1 MKIQRE
7 EVTLMT
13 TMKTIL
19 AVKNESS
26 EKPSIYIQGFI
37 GSSWF
42 FEGTTD
48 KGIKRVLD
56 SLEGKEEID
65 VVINSNGGDVFQG
78 IAIGNLLKASNAK
91 INIIINGVAASA
103 ASIIA
108 MAGDTIKIYPNAQL
122 MIHRASTWAE
132 GNVDVFRQT
141 ADQLESIDKSV
152 KASYQARFTG
162 TDDELDELLIA
173 EKFMDAE
180 MALDYGLVDEIID
193 EAQTNQTEDEDGEDD
208 DVEAVLNQVNEARE
222 KRMAAFTAALQK
234 AFG

>member
-1 MKIQRE
+1 
-7 EVTLMT
+7 MT

-19 AVKNESS
+19 AVKNEDT
-26 EKPSIYIQGFI
+26 EKPSIHIQGFI

-56 SLEGKEEID
+56 SLDGKEEID

-78 IAIGNLLKASNAK
+78 IAIGNLLKANKAK

-108 MAGDTIKIYPNAQL
+108 MAGDTIQIYPNAQL

-141 ADQLESIDKSV
+141 ANQLESIDKSV
-152 KASYQARFTG
+152 KASYQSRFNG
-162 TDDELDELLIA
+162 TAHELDELLIA

-180 MALDYGLVDEIID
+180 TAINYGLVDEIID
-193 EAQTNQTEDEDGEDD
+193 AVQVEPNEEDD
-208 DVEAVLNQVNEARE
+208 DEEDVDAVLNKVSEERE
-222 KRMAAFTAALQK
+222 KRMAAFTAALEK
-234 AFG
+234 TFG

>member
-1 MKIQRE
+1 
-7 EVTLMT
+7 MT

-19 AVKNESS
+19 AVKNEDTD
-26 EKPSIYIQGFI
+26 KPSIHIQGFI

-42 FEGTTD
+42 FEGNTD
-48 KGIKRVLD
+48 KGIKNILD
-56 SLEGKEEID
+56 SLGDKEEID

-78 IAIGNLLKASNAK
+78 IAIGNLLKANKAK
-91 INIIINGVAASA
+91 INIIINGLAASA

-108 MAGDTIKIYPNAQL
+108 MAGDSIKIFPNAQL

-152 KASYQARFTG
+152 KASYKDRFNG
-162 TDDELDELLIA
+162 SDEELDQLLIA

-180 MALDYGLVDEIID
+180 AALNYGLVDEIID
-193 EAQTNQTEDEDGEDD
+193 ATQIDPLEDD
-208 DVEAVLNQVNEARE
+208 DEDVETVMNQVNDERE
-222 KRMAAFTAALQK
+222 KRMAAFTAALEK

>member
-1 MKIQRE
+1 
-7 EVTLMT
+7 MT
-13 TMKTIL
+13 TMKTVL
-19 AVKNESS
+19 AVKNEDT
-26 EKPSIYIQGFI
+26 EKPSIHIQGFI

-42 FEGTTD
+42 FEGNTD
-48 KGIKRVLD
+48 KGIKAILD
-56 SLEGKEEID
+56 SLGDKEEID

-78 IAIGNLLKASNAK
+78 IAIGNLLKANKAK
-91 INIIINGVAASA
+91 INIIINGLAASA

-108 MAGDTIKIYPNAQL
+108 MAGDTVQIFPNAQL

-152 KASYQARFTG
+152 KSSYKKRFNG
-162 TDDELDELLIA
+162 SDEELDELLIA

-180 MALDYGLVDEIID
+180 SALNYGLVDEIID
-193 EAQTNQTEDEDGEDD
+193 EIQVASLEEDNDD
-208 DVEAVLNQVNEARE
+208 EKDIDAVLNQVNDERE
-222 KRMAAFTAALQK
+222 KKMAAFAAAIEK

>member
-1 MKIQRE
+1 
-7 EVTLMT
+7 MT

-19 AVKNESS
+19 AVKNEDTD
-26 EKPSIYIQGFI
+26 KPSIHIQGFI

-42 FEGTTD
+42 FEGNTD
-48 KGIKRVLD
+48 KGIKNILD
-56 SLEGKEEID
+56 SLGDKEEID

-78 IAIGNLLKASNAK
+78 IAIGNLLKANKAK
-91 INIIINGVAASA
+91 INIIINGLAASA

-108 MAGDTIKIYPNAQL
+108 MAGDSIQIYPNAQL

-152 KASYQARFTG
+152 KASYQSRFKG

-180 MALDYGLVDEIID
+180 TAVSYGLVDEIID
-193 EAQTNQTEDEDGEDD
+193 AVQVAPIEEDD
-208 DVEAVLNQVNEARE
+208 DEEDIETVLNQVNEARE
-222 KRMAAFTAALQK
+222 TRMAAFTAAINK

>member
-1 MKIQRE
+1 
-7 EVTLMT
+7 MT

-19 AVKNESS
+19 AVKNENT
-26 EKPSIYIQGFI
+26 EKPSIHIQGFI

-56 SLEGKEEID
+56 SLDGKEEID

-78 IAIGNLLKASNAK
+78 IAIGNLLKANKAK
-91 INIIINGVAASA
+91 INIIINGIAASA

-108 MAGDTIKIYPNAQL
+108 MAGDTIKIFPNAQL

-152 KASYQARFTG
+152 TASYKVRFNG
-162 TDDELDELLIA
+162 SDEELTDLLVA
-173 EKFMDAE
+173 EKYLDAE
-180 MALDYGLVDEIID
+180 AALNYGLVDEIID
-193 EAQTNQTEDEDGEDD
+193 GTQIDPLEDD
-208 DVEAVLNQVNEARE
+208 DEDVETVMNQVNDERE
-222 KRMAAFTAALQK
+222 KRMAAFTAALEK

>member
-1 MKIQRE
+1 MRIQRE

-91 INIIINGVAASA
+91 INIIINF
-103 ASIIA
+103 
-108 MAGDTIKIYPNAQL
+108 Y
-122 MIHRASTWAE
+122 
-132 GNVDVFRQT
+132 
-141 ADQLESIDKSV
+141 
-152 KASYQARFTG
+152 
-162 TDDELDELLIA
+162 
-173 EKFMDAE
+173 
-180 MALDYGLVDEIID
+180 
-193 EAQTNQTEDEDGEDD
+193 
-208 DVEAVLNQVNEARE
+208 
-222 KRMAAFTAALQK
+222 
-234 AFG
+234 

>member
-1 MKIQRE
+1 
-7 EVTLMT
+7 
-13 TMKTIL
+13 MKTIL
-19 AVKNESS
+19 AVKNEDTD
-26 EKPSIYIQGFI
+26 KPSIHIQGFI

-42 FEGTTD
+42 FEGNTD
-48 KGIKRVLD
+48 KGIKNILD
-56 SLEGKEEID
+56 SLGDKEEID

-78 IAIGNLLKASNAK
+78 IAIGNLLKANKAK
-91 INIIINGVAASA
+91 INIIINGLAASA

-108 MAGDTIKIYPNAQL
+108 MAGDSIKIFPNAQL

-152 KASYQARFTG
+152 KASYKDRFNG
-162 TDDELDELLIA
+162 SDEELDQLLIA

-180 MALDYGLVDEIID
+180 AALNYGLVDEIID
-193 EAQTNQTEDEDGEDD
+193 ATQIDPLEDD
-208 DVEAVLNQVNEARE
+208 DEDVETVMNQVNDERE
-222 KRMAAFTAALQK
+222 KRMAAFTAALEK

>member
-1 MKIQRE
+1 
-7 EVTLMT
+7 MT

-19 AVKNESS
+19 AVKNEDT

-42 FEGTTD
+42 FEGNTD
-48 KGIKRVLD
+48 KGIKNILD

-65 VVINSNGGDVFQG
+65 VVINSKGGDVFQG
-78 IAIGNLLKASNAK
+78 IAIGNLLKANKAK

-108 MAGDTIKIYPNAQL
+108 MAGDSIQIYPNAQL

-132 GNVDVFRQT
+132 GNVDVFRKT

-152 KASYQARFTG
+152 TASYKVRFNG
-162 TDDELDELLIA
+162 TDEELTDLLVA

-180 MALDYGLVDEIID
+180 TALNYGLVDEIID
-193 EAQTNQTEDEDGEDD
+193 PTQVEPIEED
-208 DVEAVLNQVNEARE
+208 DVEAILNQVKEERE
-222 KRMAAFTAALQK
+222 KRMAAFTAAIEK